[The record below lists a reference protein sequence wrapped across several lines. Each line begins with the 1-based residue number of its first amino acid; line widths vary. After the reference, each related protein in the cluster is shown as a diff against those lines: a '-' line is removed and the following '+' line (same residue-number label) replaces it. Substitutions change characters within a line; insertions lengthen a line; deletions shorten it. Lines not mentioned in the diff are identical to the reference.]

1 MVHVCGVSLH
11 LFLLISINLKPFV
24 AEHQAPPFTD
34 MLSPFHPQVTP
45 SVWYSGGVWLCPGL
59 PHLATPLFCFSK
71 LTVSVKVSPEKWT
84 VCVIHIQPV
93 KQRFNLKKF
102 FFSICYLIWI
112 LTISECFLIDNHL
125 DNIKECLKDSFTTR
139 AMRSNIISKN

>member
-93 KQRFNLKKF
+93 KQRFNLKKNYF
-102 FFSICYLIWI
+102 FYL
-112 LTISECFLIDNHL
+112 LPNMDFNHL
-125 DNIKECLKDSFTTR
+125 RMF
-139 AMRSNIISKN
+139 SNR